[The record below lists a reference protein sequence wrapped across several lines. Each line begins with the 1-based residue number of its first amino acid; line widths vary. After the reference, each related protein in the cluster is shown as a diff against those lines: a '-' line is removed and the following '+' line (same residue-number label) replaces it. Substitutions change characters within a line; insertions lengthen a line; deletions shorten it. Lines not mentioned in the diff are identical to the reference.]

1 MYNKTITVKNE
12 DLEGGNQYA
21 CWQTSA
27 EKIKKE
33 ARMRVMDKDDQAI
46 NSLYYLLD
54 GLEPHERL
62 RAFQGLAKIWK
73 ELHDKDDESEKA
85 YAIARF
91 VGSYCHICCEHC
103 REVVDEKHDESYIV
117 CQTGG
122 GFRSTYLDTAF
133 EKGEQCPNYGWDS
146 ISIKFFL
153 EENDKKEYDNLLKEQ
168 TEYHKKRG
176 RVF

>member
-1 MYNKTITVKNE
+1 MYNPTITVKSKDVEERSVYLTYLRDKEKNE
-12 DLEGGNQYA
+12 VRMCKMDNEEQLEHG
-21 CWQTSA
+21 
-27 EKIKKE
+27 
-33 ARMRVMDKDDQAI
+33 
-46 NSLYYLLD
+46 LFLLLD
-54 GLEPHERL
+54 NLEPHERL
-62 RAFQGLAKIWK
+62 RAFYGLAKVWK
-73 ELHDKDDESEKA
+73 QHVDKDEESEVA
-85 YAIARF
+85 MAIARF
-91 VGSYCHICCEHC
+91 VGNYCYICGEHC

>member
-1 MYNKTITVKNE
+1 MYNPTITVKSKDVEERSVYLTYLRDKEKNE
-12 DLEGGNQYA
+12 V
-21 CWQTSA
+21 
-27 EKIKKE
+27 
-33 ARMRVMDKDDQAI
+33 RMCKMDNEEQ
-46 NSLYYLLD
+46 LQHGLYLLLD
-54 GLEPHERL
+54 NLEPHERL
-62 RAFQGLAKIWK
+62 RAFYGLAKVWK
-73 ELHDKDDESEKA
+73 QHIDKDEESEVA
-85 YAIARF
+85 MAIAGF
-91 VGSYCHICCEHC
+91 VGNYCYICGEHC

>member
-1 MYNKTITVKNE
+1 M
-12 DLEGGNQYA
+12 
-21 CWQTSA
+21 
-27 EKIKKE
+27 
-33 ARMRVMDKDDQAI
+33 
-46 NSLYYLLD
+46 
-54 GLEPHERL
+54 
-62 RAFQGLAKIWK
+62 
-73 ELHDKDDESEKA
+73 
-85 YAIARF
+85 AIARF
-91 VGSYCHICCEHC
+91 VGNYCYICGEHC